1 MNKTI
6 NEIKNSLGGTNN
18 RITEAEEQISEL
30 EDRMVNIT
38 VVGQKK
44 ECKNVKIIF
53 GTTLRNLWDNIKCTN
68 MHILGA
74 PEGQE
79 A

>member
-1 MNKTI
+1 MKNMLVGIKSRI
-6 NEIKNSLGGTNN
+6 NE
-18 RITEAEEQISEL
+18 AEKQISEL

-44 ECKNVKIIF
+44 ECKNVRTII

-74 PEGQE
+74 PEGEE
-79 A
+79 AWENI